1 MSDGGTIDY
10 IVVTGNRRFA
20 AAKAAGLA
28 EIPAH
33 VVADDRVPAE
43 IAIAQL
49 HENEVRSAMSVA
61 DVWEAIATATDPTI
75 QQGTQLSTEAIA
87 LLMGRVASEPE
98 FLSEYAGVSP
108 LELAGHSGALRR
120 HQSFSMLTFTRWV
133 LVMTHFERELYAN
146 PRRADLNELW
156 WNLREKYQGVRR
168 PEGRRSADWAAK
180 IHFAIAP
187 VYYHNYL
194 LGELLASQLRER
206 LYLES
211 QSNTLVDN
219 LYAGEW
225 LISNFFASGNSL
237 SWQDHIQKTLG
248 ETLKPD
254 AFLRDYIRQ

>member
-1 MSDGGTIDY
+1 MT
-10 IVVTGNRRFA
+10 T
-20 AAKAAGLA
+20 L
-28 EIPAH
+28 
-33 VVADDRVPAE
+33 
-43 IAIAQL
+43 L
-49 HENEVRSAMSVA
+49 HELGH
-61 DVWEAIATATDPTI
+61 AIYDRYISRKLSWLLRTPSHT
-75 QQGTQLSTEAIA
+75 LSTEAIA

-98 FLSEYAGVSP
+98 FLSEYAGISP

-248 ETLKPD
+248 EPLKPD